1 MINYTK
7 SQPGYKMT
15 KAMVDVFG
23 KLTISP
29 YITVPRSNHANDIA
43 VLLGQQEK

>member
-1 MINYTK
+1 
-7 SQPGYKMT
+7 
-15 KAMVDVFG
+15 MVDVFG

-29 YITVPRSNHANDIA
+29 NITVPRINLAYDIA